1 MQTPTINPER
11 LAEIQ
16 TLSEGS
22 HDDIE
27 RGMCVMEAV
36 AYVAGEPWGDAP
48 QCACPVTGDQCRAGV
63 PRPDGVG
70 DVPRLLAGD
79 EALARRHRQGHRW
92 RGMSTATEAAAARG
106 IRVEPLPQPDEWGN
120 TWQAVIPRK
129 GRGTLL
135 PMAATL
141 AGTAEDAARAALQY
155 VGARGWQ
162 A

>member
-27 RGMCVMEAV
+27 
-36 AYVAGEPWGDAP
+36 
-48 QCACPVTGDQCRAGV
+48 
-63 PRPDGVG
+63 
-70 DVPRLLAGD
+70 
-79 EALARRHRQGHRW
+79 